1 MVSSKKWSAFNVI
14 NYALLA
20 LLFFITLYPFWY
32 VMMLA
37 FSSGDRASGYEL
49 IFWPVDFTL
58 ANVRYVL
65 STPDFFHI
73 YGNTAF
79 VVVVGTL
86 LSLVATVLLAYGL
99 SQKVFGIR
107 VVRMIVLFTMLFN
120 GGMIPTYLVVRGTGL
135 MNNLWAL
142 ILPAMISPFNVFL
155 MVNAFKA
162 IPDSLSESAYL
173 DGAGI
178 VKTLVY
184 VLTPLMKPTIAT
196 LLLFY
201 AVAYWNTYFSA
212 VIYTPKRS
220 RWTLQVLLR
229 QILINNDQ
237 NGVGGAVDSAIASLS
252 TNLKMATVFVSI
264 VPIMLV
270 YPFLQKYFTSGVM
283 VGAVKE

>member
-79 VVVVGTL
+79 VVVAGTL

-107 VVRMIVLFTMLFN
+107 AVRMIVLFTMLFN